1 MCRAVHLEE
10 AGIVLDGVEVVR
22 QRQNLHSVEAVGTQP
37 ACLLAVRTAGGLH
50 EAADRHR
57 AAVQQGVVRRHTLL
71 RPVPEGRGCVCRRV
85 ATCVNSQRV

>member
-1 MCRAVHLEE
+1 
-10 AGIVLDGVEVVR
+10 
-22 QRQNLHSVEAVGTQP
+22 
-37 ACLLAVRTAGGLH
+37 VRTAGGLH

>member
-1 MCRAVHLEE
+1 MWRAVHLEE

-22 QRQNLHSVEAVGTQP
+22 QRQHLHSVEAVGTQP

-50 EAADRHR
+50 EAADRHS

-85 ATCVNSQRV
+85 ATCV